1 MWRTLQRAAST
12 LVSTSGGA
20 TTSPA
25 RRSASAAT
33 GALVLLAALSSG
45 CGYHI
50 AGRGDLMPKTIKT
63 IAIMPFGDATLRYKL
78 ARTLPADITRE
89 LISRTK
95 YQLVN
100 DASQADAVITGNLI
114 NYFASPTIIDPATS
128 RATTVQAITVVQ
140 VTLTERATGKVL
152 FTRSGMEVRQRYE
165 VAANPQDY
173 FDESGTALERIS
185 KDVARTVVS
194 AILEGF

>member
-1 MWRTLQRAAST
+1 MAGWKPAPRTVLIAV
-12 LVSTSGGA
+12 LVF
-20 TTSPA
+20 
-25 RRSASAAT
+25 
-33 GALVLLAALSSG
+33 LSG

-50 AGRGDLMPKTIKT
+50 AGRGDLMPKTVKT
-63 IAIMPFGDATLRYKL
+63 IAVMPFGDATLRYKL
-78 ARTLPADITRE
+78 ARTLPADISRE

-95 YQLVN
+95 YQLIT

-140 VTLTERATGKVL
+140 VSLTERATGKVL

-165 VAANPQDY
+165 VAGDPKQY

-185 KDVARTVVS
+185 KDVARSVVS

>member
-1 MWRTLQRAAST
+1 MAGRKPAPRVALIG
-12 LVSTSGGA
+12 LV
-20 TTSPA
+20 
-25 RRSASAAT
+25 
-33 GALVLLAALSSG
+33 VCWSG

-50 AGRGDLMPKTIKT
+50 AGRGDLMPKTVKT
-63 IAIMPFGDATLRYKL
+63 IAVMPFGDATLRYKL
-78 ARTLPADITRE
+78 ARTLPADISRE

-95 YQLVN
+95 YQLVS

-140 VTLTERATGKVL
+140 MTLTERATGKVL

-165 VAANPQDY
+165 VAGDPKQY

-185 KDVARTVVS
+185 KDVARSVVS